1 MEKIAAE
8 AKAQGYDLGEIAR
21 RVDGKGVVIFT
32 LESGGGIRDSG
43 GEVFFTPQDE
53 KAHGI
58 ALAYARLKWGKNITL
73 EEGRILLP
81 HAPERRRERE
91 KDRGWSR

>member
-8 AKAQGYDLGEIAR
+8 AKAQGYDLGEIVR
-21 RVDGKGVVIFT
+21 RVDGKGIGIFT
-32 LESGGGIRDSG
+32 LAGGGSILDTG
-43 GEVFFTPQDE
+43 KVAFFTPQDE

-73 EEGRILLP
+73 EKGRILLH